1 MNISCSYL
9 VGMGT
14 LQSLCDALTVLDNE
28 IVRVSL
34 DGILGILE
42 AGSKQD
48 GHNPFARMI
57 NESDNLRE

>member
-1 MNISCSYL
+1 
-9 VGMGT
+9 MGT